1 MKEDP
6 ILREKTDKILKATE
20 EAFGFIPVVN
30 QVLSTRP
37 DLFVPSATLS
47 RSILEG
53 DGDLD
58 SKTRY
63 LCAVAAATVTAG
75 MAVVGRAVTAA
86 KEAGASKDEI
96 LESIMIGSM
105 MAYTRAQSYAL
116 RKYAANFDI
125 ELK

>member
-63 LCAVAAATVTAG
+63 LCAAIGGEYCVDVQ
-75 MAVVGRAVTAA
+75 MRHA